1 MRVVSGSQ
9 PAKLATRRALLRCIA
24 ILALGVAAGV
34 RPARAAVRLPWI
46 GQKTA
51 SDCGRAV
58 LASLAARRGGSAE
71 AIYAR
76 IPDPADPSRG
86 YSIAEMRRL
95 GSRIGVGLSVR
106 APGGVTIIGD
116 CAERPAVTAHFA
128 SLARTVSAGRPVV
141 VPVSS
146 GFGAGH
152 YLILVGA
159 SGGQFT
165 VHDPASSGLRG
176 MSTAELARAM
186 CGYGYVALAA

>member
-1 MRVVSGSQ
+1 M
-9 PAKLATRRALLRCIA
+9 LATRRAFLCSAAAATFGL
-24 ILALGVAAGV
+24 AAGV
-34 RPARAAVRLPWI
+34 RPAGAAVRVPWI
-46 GQKTA
+46 GQKSA

-95 GSRIGVGLSVR
+95 GSKIGVGLTVR
-106 APGGVTIIGD
+106 APGGITIAGD
-116 CAERPAVTAHFA
+116 CSERPAVTAHLA
-128 SLARTVSAGRPVV
+128 SLARTVAAGRPVV

-146 GFGAGH
+146 GFGSGH

-159 SGGQFT
+159 KGGDFT
-165 VHDPASSGLRG
+165 VHDPASSGLRN
-176 MSTAELARAM
+176 MSAAELARVM
-186 CGYGYVALAA
+186 CRYGYVALAA